1 MSWRHSFNTDCCEIR
16 NTLHRL
22 SVKYHCSRTE
32 HIQQLNKNACEVDL
46 NIGPYIPSCWEMFLP
61 FWSHHSVLALLNFM
75 TWEKTAVFY
84 ISFVLLDGQHASCFR
99 LLSFH
104 KNLRK
109 CRSKP
114 SANTAPTKYN
124 QLLSFSELNES
135 SLLLFFLIWVAL
147 SFFCLCSDRN

>member
-1 MSWRHSFNTDCCEIR
+1 
-16 NTLHRL
+16 
-22 SVKYHCSRTE
+22 
-32 HIQQLNKNACEVDL
+32 
-46 NIGPYIPSCWEMFLP
+46 MFLP
-61 FWSHHSVLALLNFM
+61 FWSHHSVLALLNSM

-114 SANTAPTKYN
+114 SANAAPTKYN
-124 QLLSFSELNES
+124 KLLYLSELNES
-135 SLLLFFLIWVAL
+135 SLLFFFSWWVAP
-147 SFFCLCSDRN
+147 SFLHVQWQKLYLTELFLKPWPITGCLFIYSWWMCRLYRCLQAKWVFHVTVVKSRKLYEW